1 MLSENMTTEMSNQV
15 VAEFYS
21 SYLYLSMAAY
31 FDSVGLQGF
40 ANWMKIQAKEELS
53 HGEKIFDFV
62 IERDGTVCL
71 GAIDAPPSKWAS
83 PLEAFKAAYEHEQ
96 KVTGMINNLVTMAR
110 KENDYASENFLDW
123 FVDEQVEEES
133 TAKNIVD
140 QLKLIGDNPQA
151 MLMLDRELGQ
161 RTYTPPADAGQE

>member
-62 IERDGTVCL
+62 IERDGMVCL